1 MPDRY
6 SETFSVDA
14 SRESVVFP
22 MDFRP
27 STVLEQSQM
36 RGDRVNLPVGTPN
49 APAPEFQTTSG
60 RGSIDTEAAAR
71 LNSQGR
77 K

>member
-1 MPDRY
+1 MNRLDD
-6 SETFSVDA
+6 SQFGVDA
-14 SRESVVFP
+14 RLESVAVA

-27 STVLEQSQM
+27 NSVLEQSQM
-36 RGDRVNLPVGTPN
+36 GGDRVNLPVGTPTS
-49 APAPEFQTTSG
+49 PRPEFQTTSG
-60 RGSIDTEAAAR
+60 RGTIDTEAAMR